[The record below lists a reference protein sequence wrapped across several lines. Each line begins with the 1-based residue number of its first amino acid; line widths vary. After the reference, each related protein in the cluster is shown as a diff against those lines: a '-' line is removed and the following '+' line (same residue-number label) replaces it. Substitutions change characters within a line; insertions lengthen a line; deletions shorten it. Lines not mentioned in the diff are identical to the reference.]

1 MSKNLFITGT
11 DTDVG
16 KTYVTGLIVK
26 KMISSGFDTTYF
38 KAAAS
43 GNDRDQNG
51 ALIPGDAALV
61 QKLSGIKDDLSEL
74 IPYVYEVALSPHLA
88 SQIEGNPVDLKVV
101 KEYYNKLARKHHYIT
116 MEGSGGILCPI
127 NMNNQELWQEDIIK
141 AFDMAC
147 VIVANAGLG
156 TINHTVLTIEYMRQK
171 NMTVK
176 GIILNH
182 FHPGDRM
189 EEDNADMI
197 EHRAGLPILCR
208 VQDGDTELKMDG
220 ELLAS
225 FYRQKVR

>member
-43 GNDRDQNG
+43 GNDRDQIG

-61 QKLSGIKDDLSEL
+61 QKLSWLKDGLSEL

-101 KEYYNKLARKHHYIT
+101 KEYYHKLAKKHSYIT

-127 NMNNQELWQEDIIK
+127 NMDNQELWLEDIIK
-141 AFDMAC
+141 AFDMDC

-171 NMTVK
+171 KITVK

-189 EEDNADMI
+189 EEDNAHMI
-197 EHRAGLPILCR
+197 EYRAGVPILCR

-225 FYRQKVR
+225 LYR

>member
-101 KEYYNKLARKHHYIT
+101 KEYYHKLAKKHPYIT

-127 NMNNQELWQEDIIK
+127 NMDNQGLWLEDIIK
-141 AFDMAC
+141 AFDMDC

-171 NMTVK
+171 KMAVK
-176 GIILNH
+176 GVILNH

-189 EEDNADMI
+189 EEDNAHMI
-197 EHRAGLPILCR
+197 EYRAGVPILCR

-225 FYRQKVR
+225 LYR

>member
-101 KEYYNKLARKHHYIT
+101 KEYYHKLAKKHPYIT

-127 NMNNQELWQEDIIK
+127 NMDNQELWLEDVIK
-141 AFDMAC
+141 AFDMDC
-147 VIVANAGLG
+147 IIVANAGLG

-171 NMTVK
+171 KMTVK

-189 EEDNADMI
+189 EEDNAHMI
-197 EHRAGLPILCR
+197 EYRAGVPILCR

-225 FYRQKVR
+225 LYR

>member
-61 QKLSGIKDDLSEL
+61 QKLSGLKDDLSEL

-101 KEYYNKLARKHHYIT
+101 KEYYHKLAKKHPYIT

-127 NMNNQELWQEDIIK
+127 NMDNQELWLEDVIK
-141 AFDMAC
+141 AFDMDC
-147 VIVANAGLG
+147 IIVANAGLG

-171 NMTVK
+171 KMTVK
-176 GIILNH
+176 GVILNH

-189 EEDNADMI
+189 EEDNAHMI
-197 EHRAGLPILCR
+197 EYRAGVPILCR

-225 FYRQKVR
+225 LYR

>member
-38 KAAAS
+38 KSAAS
-43 GNDRDQNG
+43 GNDRDQIG
-51 ALIPGDAALV
+51 ALITGDAALV
-61 QKLSGIKDDLSEL
+61 QKLSCLKDGLSEL

-101 KEYYNKLARKHHYIT
+101 KEYYHKLAKKHSYIT

-127 NMNNQELWQEDIIK
+127 NMDNQELWLEDIIK
-141 AFDMAC
+141 AFDMDC

-171 NMTVK
+171 KITVK

-189 EEDNADMI
+189 EEDNAHMI
-197 EHRAGLPILCR
+197 EYRAGVPILCR

-225 FYRQKVR
+225 LYR

>member
-1 MSKNLFITGT
+1 MN
-11 DTDVG
+11 
-16 KTYVTGLIVK
+16 
-26 KMISSGFDTTYF
+26 
-38 KAAAS
+38 
-43 GNDRDQNG
+43 
-51 ALIPGDAALV
+51 
-61 QKLSGIKDDLSEL
+61 EL

-101 KEYYNKLARKHHYIT
+101 KEYYHKLAKKHPYIT

-127 NMNNQELWQEDIIK
+127 NMDNQELWLEDVIK
-141 AFDMAC
+141 AFDMDC
-147 VIVANAGLG
+147 IIVANAGLG

-171 NMTVK
+171 KMTVK

-189 EEDNADMI
+189 EEDNAHMI
-197 EHRAGLPILCR
+197 EYRAGVPILCR

-225 FYRQKVR
+225 LYR

>member
-101 KEYYNKLARKHHYIT
+101 KEYYHKLAKKHPYIT

-127 NMNNQELWQEDIIK
+127 NMDNQELWLEDVIK
-141 AFDMAC
+141 AFDMDC
-147 VIVANAGLG
+147 IIVANAGLG
-156 TINHTVLTIEYMRQK
+156 TINHTVLTFEYMRQK
-171 NMTVK
+171 KMTVK
-176 GIILNH
+176 GVILNH

-189 EEDNADMI
+189 EEDNAHMI
-197 EHRAGLPILCR
+197 EYRAGVPILCR

-225 FYRQKVR
+225 LYR

>member
-61 QKLSGIKDDLSEL
+61 QKLSGLKDDLSEL

-101 KEYYNKLARKHHYIT
+101 KEYYHKLAKKHPYIT

-127 NMNNQELWQEDIIK
+127 NMDNQELWLEDVIK
-141 AFDMAC
+141 AFDMDC
-147 VIVANAGLG
+147 IIVANAGLG

-171 NMTVK
+171 KMTVK

-189 EEDNADMI
+189 EEDNAHMI
-197 EHRAGLPILCR
+197 EYRAGVPILCR

-225 FYRQKVR
+225 LYR

>member
-101 KEYYNKLARKHHYIT
+101 KEYYHKLAKKHPYIT

-127 NMNNQELWQEDIIK
+127 NMDNQELWLEDVIK
-141 AFDMAC
+141 AFDMDC
-147 VIVANAGLG
+147 IIVANAGLG

-171 NMTVK
+171 KMTVK

-189 EEDNADMI
+189 EEDNAHMI
-197 EHRAGLPILCR
+197 EYRAGVPILCR

-225 FYRQKVR
+225 LYC